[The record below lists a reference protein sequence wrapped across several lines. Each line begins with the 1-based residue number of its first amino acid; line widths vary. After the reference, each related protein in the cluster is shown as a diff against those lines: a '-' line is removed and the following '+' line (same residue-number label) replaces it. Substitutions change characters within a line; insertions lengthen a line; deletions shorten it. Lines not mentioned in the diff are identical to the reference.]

1 MPSGKKDGRIV
12 ADIGENLK
20 RKFKAILLL
29 KDITMTQWLQI
40 NIGKFV
46 SENKQVKDFE
56 SEERDVIN

>member
-29 KDITMTQWLQI
+29 KDVTMTQWLQKV
-40 NIGKFV
+40 IGKFV
-46 SENKQVKDFE
+46 SENDFNTGYE
-56 SEERDVIN
+56 SEEL